1 MTTSLQERSEV
12 GELVAAAVHGD
23 QQSWNA
29 IVERYAPLVRSI
41 ALRYRLSAND
51 VEDVSQT
58 LWLTLVNHLSD
69 LREPR
74 ALPGWITTTTRN
86 LVWRAL
92 ATQRTTVPVDPS
104 HQESVL
110 TLDAVDNGNL
120 DEQLLREERRQA
132 IREGLDEL
140 PNAQRQLLL
149 LLAQDPPLPY
159 QEISRR
165 LGIPV
170 GSIGPTRARCMARLR
185 GTTAVRALFPEQAPT
200 EAKTRPQRTDLP
212 SNQDHSPSVNRRK
225 LISRRELTSASAA

>member
-12 GELVAAAVHGD
+12 SELVAAAVHGD
-23 QQSWNA
+23 QQSWND
-29 IVERYAPLVRSI
+29 IVERYSPLVRSI

-74 ALPGWITTTTRN
+74 ALPGWITTTTQN
-86 LVWRAL
+86 LVWKFLTTNRK
-92 ATQRTTVPVDPS
+92 TVPIDPG

-110 TLDAVDNGNL
+110 KLNAVDYRNP
-120 DEQLLREERRQA
+120 DEHLLGDERRQA
-132 IREGLDEL
+132 IREGLAEL
-140 PNAQRQLLL
+140 TSGQRQLLL

-159 QEISRR
+159 QEISMR

-170 GSIGPTRARCMARLR
+170 GSIGPTRARCMAKLR
-185 GTTAVRALFPEQAPT
+185 ETKAVRALFPKQAAPDVEHGSASITALSKPCPVAAT
-200 EAKTRPQRTDLP
+200 EY
-212 SNQDHSPSVNRRK
+212 
-225 LISRRELTSASAA
+225 RELKSA